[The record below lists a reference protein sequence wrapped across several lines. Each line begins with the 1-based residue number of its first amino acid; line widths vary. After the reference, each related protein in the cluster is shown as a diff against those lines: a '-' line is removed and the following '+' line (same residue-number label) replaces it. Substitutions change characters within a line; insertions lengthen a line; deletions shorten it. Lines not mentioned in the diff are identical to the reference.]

1 MIFIS
6 LAGPIVA
13 SPAPSAAGRSTLAGA
28 ETPLAE
34 KAGRRERKSRSLEM
48 REKNMNATSR
58 FPLNGKTIAGLILI
72 AVGILFA
79 LENLGWIDGFSIWE
93 FWPLILIFVGINH
106 VVRPRQPGHRTWGV
120 LEIAVG
126 LFFLLRTLGVFWIS
140 FWKVWPAMLVIAGAH
155 LIWQAWSN
163 RRAGG
168 PGIGERAHDGAM
180 AGLEATRGLREGSPA
195 ARTLEEVAVFGGG
208 DRVIRTDDFR
218 GGSVNVIFGGFDID
232 LREAVMLG
240 DSAVIDVFVCFG
252 GLDLRVPEE
261 WSVINQVTPIFGS
274 SEYKPRPGGP
284 VTAGSARKTLTITGA
299 VIFGG
304 VEVKN

>member
-1 MIFIS
+1 
-6 LAGPIVA
+6 
-13 SPAPSAAGRSTLAGA
+13 
-28 ETPLAE
+28 
-34 KAGRRERKSRSLEM
+34 
-48 REKNMNATSR
+48 MNATSR

-79 LENLGWIDGFSIWE
+79 LESLGWIEGFEIWE
-93 FWPLILIFVGINH
+93 FWPLILIFVGIGH
-106 VVRPRQPGHRTWGV
+106 VTRPRQPGHRTWG
-120 LEIAVG
+120 LIEIAFG
-126 LFFLLRTLGVFWIS
+126 SFFLLRTLGVFWIS
-140 FWKVWPAMLVIAGAH
+140 FWKIWPAMLVIAGAH

-163 RRAGG
+163 RRA
-168 PGIGERAHDGAM
+168 PGAADAGVGDRAHEGAM
-180 AGLEATRGLREGSPA
+180 AGALAS
-195 ARTLEEVAVFGGG
+195 RTLDELALFGGA

-261 WSVINQVTPIFGS
+261 WSVINQATPIFGS